1 MEASAQ
7 ASTPEAARKAV
18 TAGAIGNFIE
28 WYDFAVYGYF
38 ATIIATQFFPS
49 ENRVASLLA
58 TFAVFAVAFFMRPLG
73 AFVFGSFGDRIGRRT
88 TLAAAVI
95 LMGVSTLMIGVLP
108 TYAQIG
114 VFAPILLVVARL
126 LQGFSAG
133 GEWSGSA
140 AFMVEYAPPDRRGL
154 YGSWQQ
160 FSIVAGL
167 LAGSL
172 MGSLLGVVLSEDALN
187 AWGWRVPFILG
198 VLVGLVGL
206 YLRLRLQ
213 DTPAFLAIEQKE
225 EKTDAPVRESFTTH
239 GGESLN
245 AFGFTIAWTVSYYI
259 LLTYMPTYVSETLG
273 LSLTS
278 ALTANAIGL
287 VVLMVL
293 IPFTGALSDRIGR
306 KPLLVAFSVLIALLS
321 YPLFLLV
328 STGNFL
334 FIVVGQVLFALIICL
349 FSGPGPAALV
359 EMFPTN
365 VRYSALGVS
374 YNLAVAA
381 FGGTAP
387 FVATFLI
394 DRTGSNLAP
403 GIYLIVAAVITLIF
417 VARMRETY
425 SEPLREV

>member
-1 MEASAQ
+1 
-7 ASTPEAARKAV
+7 
-18 TAGAIGNFIE
+18 
-28 WYDFAVYGYF
+28 
-38 ATIIATQFFPS
+38 
-49 ENRVASLLA
+49 
-58 TFAVFAVAFFMRPLG
+58 
-73 AFVFGSFGDRIGRRT
+73 
-88 TLAAAVI
+88 
-95 LMGVSTLMIGVLP
+95 
-108 TYAQIG
+108 
-114 VFAPILLVVARL
+114 
-126 LQGFSAG
+126 
-133 GEWSGSA
+133 
-140 AFMVEYAPPDRRGL
+140 MV
-154 YGSWQQ
+154 
-160 FSIVAGL
+160 
-167 LAGSL
+167 
-172 MGSLLGVVLSEDALN
+172 
-187 AWGWRVPFILG
+187 
-198 VLVGLVGL
+198 
-206 YLRLRLQ
+206 
-213 DTPAFLAIEQKE
+213 
-225 EKTDAPVRESFTTH
+225 DAPVKESFTTH
-239 GGESLN
+239 GGASLN

-287 VVLMVL
+287 VVLLVL
-293 IPFTGALSDRIGR
+293 ISFTGALSDRIGR

-334 FIVVGQVLFALIICL
+334 FIVVAQVLFALIICL

-387 FVATFLI
+387 FVATYLI
-394 DRTGSNLAP
+394 DRTGSNLPP
-403 GIYLIVAAVITLIF
+403 GIYLVVAAVVTLVF

>member
-1 MEASAQ
+1 
-7 ASTPEAARKAV
+7 
-18 TAGAIGNFIE
+18 
-28 WYDFAVYGYF
+28 
-38 ATIIATQFFPS
+38 
-49 ENRVASLLA
+49 
-58 TFAVFAVAFFMRPLG
+58 
-73 AFVFGSFGDRIGRRT
+73 
-88 TLAAAVI
+88 
-95 LMGVSTLMIGVLP
+95 
-108 TYAQIG
+108 
-114 VFAPILLVVARL
+114 
-126 LQGFSAG
+126 
-133 GEWSGSA
+133 
-140 AFMVEYAPPDRRGL
+140 
-154 YGSWQQ
+154 
-160 FSIVAGL
+160 
-167 LAGSL
+167 
-172 MGSLLGVVLSEDALN
+172 
-187 AWGWRVPFILG
+187 
-198 VLVGLVGL
+198 
-206 YLRLRLQ
+206 
-213 DTPAFLAIEQKE
+213 
-225 EKTDAPVRESFTTH
+225 
-239 GGESLN
+239 
-245 AFGFTIAWTVSYYI
+245 
-259 LLTYMPTYVSETLG
+259 MPTYVSETLG

-287 VVLMVL
+287 VVLMAL

-306 KPLLVAFSVLIALLS
+306 KPLLIAFSVLIALLS

-403 GIYLIVAAVITLIF
+403 GIYLIVAAVITLVF